1 MSSPQKDTQTKC
13 EANRA
18 NAKALLESFKAWP
31 EQVGES
37 INEYLEDRESDMFW
51 NDSENV
57 KYYFTDRCQDFS
69 KLADALKAAG
79 AEEELAQM
87 KAYLISLRTEHA
99 KTLAK
104 KPHLRV
110 RVDDKTKIHDSDV
123 LLTYDH
129 SQIDEL
135 EKLLLFEN

>member
-1 MSSPQKDTQTKC
+1 MSSPQEDAQTKC
-13 EANRA
+13 DANRA

-31 EQVGES
+31 EQVGKS
-37 INEYLEDRESDMFW
+37 IDEYLEDRESDMFW
-51 NDSENV
+51 NNPENA

-69 KLADALKAAG
+69 KLAEALKAAG

-99 KTLAK
+99 ETLAK
-104 KPHLRV
+104 RPHLQV
-110 RVDDKTKIHDSDV
+110 RVDDETKIVDDDI

-135 EKLLLFEN
+135 EKLLLSEN

>member
-1 MSSPQKDTQTKC
+1 MSSPQEDSQTKRA
-13 EANRA
+13 ENRT
-18 NAKALLESFKAWP
+18 NARALLESFKAWP
-31 EQVGES
+31 EQVEKS

-51 NDSENV
+51 NDPENV

-69 KLADALKAAG
+69 KLAAALKAAG

-87 KAYLISLRTEHA
+87 KAHLLSLRAE
-99 KTLAK
+99 LARDLVMR
-104 KPHLRV
+104 PHLQV
-110 RVDDKTKIHDSDV
+110 RADDKTKIVDDDI

-135 EKLLLFEN
+135 EKLLLSEN